1 MSAFR
6 SRIVVD
12 GTPAGEQL
20 DHGGGVAAV
29 AISTLP
35 DDTPVIIT
43 GNPRGPHAAGARR
56 LADGYTGSSPAT
68 SSRSAP

>member
-35 DDTPVIIT
+35 DDTPVVT
-43 GNPRGPHAAGARR
+43 GNP
-56 LADGYTGSSPAT
+56 
-68 SSRSAP
+68 